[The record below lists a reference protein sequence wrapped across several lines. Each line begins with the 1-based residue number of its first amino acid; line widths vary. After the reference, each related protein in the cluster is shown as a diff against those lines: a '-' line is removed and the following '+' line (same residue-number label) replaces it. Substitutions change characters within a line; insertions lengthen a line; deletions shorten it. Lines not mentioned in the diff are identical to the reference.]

1 MKTVDS
7 TSAILREI
15 GGVENIVS
23 LSHCM
28 TRLRFVLINDDTIDD
43 VRVKNIAGVMGIS
56 RRGGQYQIIVGTD
69 VSRFYADLMK
79 LISVNDNAD
88 QLVLPKENL
97 SERGKSLSIK
107 QIGNAILD
115 VITGTM
121 SSLLPVLIGCGMIKI
136 VILLLDLFNISTE
149 YPTIK
154 ILSIISDTA
163 FYFMPIMVAYSAAVR
178 MKCSPLLSV
187 ATVSIL
193 IHPDLISMF
202 TQGNS
207 SFLTIPVVASH
218 YASSVIPAFLIV
230 WFLSIIEPI
239 ADKYISGWAKTILKP
254 MLILLV
260 CVPVSLILLAPLGNI
275 IGSGIAS
282 VIISASQG
290 SFSWLT
296 LGIFSAV
303 LPFFIV
309 TGMHWAMVP
318 YMISSMGTSG
328 HESIV
333 LPAMLAVN
341 IGFSAASAAVAW
353 KTKNTNLKAI
363 SISGFIT
370 AAISGITEPV
380 IYGVALKL
388 RKPFIATMIGSGI
401 TGIFIGVVSLKAYAF
416 SVPSLVA
423 ILMFMK
429 SSEYANLIYAVTAA
443 VMSFIL
449 CFTMT
454 LVLGWNDPED

>member
-1 MKTVDS
+1 MTTVDS

-28 TRLRFVLINDDTIDD
+28 TRLRFVLKKDDTIDD
-43 VRVKNIAGVMGIS
+43 ERIKNISGVMGIS
-56 RRGGQYQIIVGTD
+56 RRGGQYQVIVGTD
-69 VSRFYADLMK
+69 VSRFYTYLMK
-79 LISVNDNAD
+79 LIAVNDNISPSVE
-88 QLVLPKENL
+88 LKEEQ
-97 SERGKSLSIK
+97 SSSSKSFSIK
-107 QIGNAILD
+107 KIGNSILD

-121 SSLLPVLIGCGMIKI
+121 SSLLPVLIGGGMIKI
-136 VILLLDLFNISTE
+136 LLQVLELFNVSTE

-154 ILSIISDTA
+154 LLGIISDAA
-163 FYFMPIMVAYSAAVR
+163 FYFMPIMVAYSAAVK
-178 MKCSPLLSV
+178 MKCSPMLSV
-187 ATVSIL
+187 VIVSIL
-193 IHPDLISMF
+193 IHPDLIAMF
-202 TQGNS
+202 TRGNS
-207 SFLTIPVVASH
+207 SFLTVPVVASH

-230 WFLSIIEPI
+230 YFLSLIQPI
-239 ADKYISGWAKTILKP
+239 TDKYISGWAKTIFKP
-254 MLILLV
+254 MLILLI
-260 CVPVSLILLAPLGNI
+260 CVPVSLVLLAPLGNI

-282 VIISASQG
+282 IIISATQG

-296 LGIFSAV
+296 LGIFSAI
-303 LPFFIV
+303 LPFLIV

-318 YMISSMGTSG
+318 YMISSMGTTG

-333 LPAMLAVN
+333 LPCMLAVN

-401 TGIFIGVVSLKAYAF
+401 TGVFIGVVSLKAYSF

-429 SSEYANLIYAVTAA
+429 SSEYTNLIYAVIA
-443 VMSFIL
+443 VIMSFIL
-449 CFTMT
+449 CFIMT
-454 LVLGWNDPED
+454 LILGWDDPED